1 MDKAMQCVVT
11 IERRV
16 GSDGVT
22 NLLKANINMTD
33 GAYAQGLAFAQQAT
47 RLEPDLED
55 AYYSL
60 AMNYVGLEQYPQAIA
75 VYKSMA
81 TRFKLKFDRQH
92 FEREPRLAGLV
103 KSADF
108 QKWLPAPPGS

>member
-1 MDKAMQCVVT
+1 
-11 IERRV
+11 
-16 GSDGVT
+16 
-22 NLLKANINMTD
+22 
-33 GAYAQGLAFAQQAT
+33 
-47 RLEPDLED
+47 
-55 AYYSL
+55 
-60 AMNYVGLEQYPQAIA
+60 
-75 VYKSMA
+75 MA